1 MIENEQ
7 IDLLL
12 IEDNPDD
19 ADLALR
25 ALRKRHLLNTIKVLS
40 DGEEAIHYLLRQ
52 GPYEGT
58 ELPSSIKLILLDL
71 KLPKLN
77 GFEVLHAIRNDERT
91 KPIPVVILTSSQED
105 PDIQKAYALGANSYV
120 VKPVDFDNF
129 SKCVSDLGMYW
140 LFLNKP
146 PSYG

>member
-1 MIENEQ
+1 MLEHEQ
-7 IDLLL
+7 INLLL

-40 DGEEAIHYLLRQ
+40 DGEEAIHYLLRR

-91 KPIPVVILTSSQED
+91 KRIPVVILTSSQED

-129 SKCVSDLGMYW
+129 SKCVSDLGMY
-140 LFLNKP
+140 
-146 PSYG
+146 